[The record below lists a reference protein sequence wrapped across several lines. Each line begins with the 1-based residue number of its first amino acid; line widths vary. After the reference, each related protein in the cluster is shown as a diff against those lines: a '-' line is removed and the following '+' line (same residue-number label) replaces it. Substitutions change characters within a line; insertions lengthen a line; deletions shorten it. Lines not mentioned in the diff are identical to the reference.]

1 MLIPTVVSL
10 FQDFEKNGS
19 IFQDLR
25 HDLVNMFNE
34 RDDKIIKMKAQIRQK
49 AKKMDKLELKIDDN
63 DHFPLY

>member
-1 MLIPTVVSL
+1 MLIPTLVSL

-34 RDDKIIKMKAQIRQK
+34 RDDKIVKMKAQIRQK
-49 AKKMDKLELKIDDN
+49 AKKKDKLELKIDDN
-63 DHFPLY
+63 DHFPL

>member
-1 MLIPTVVSL
+1 MLIPTVVSP

-49 AKKMDKLELKIDDN
+49 AKKN
-63 DHFPLY
+63 G